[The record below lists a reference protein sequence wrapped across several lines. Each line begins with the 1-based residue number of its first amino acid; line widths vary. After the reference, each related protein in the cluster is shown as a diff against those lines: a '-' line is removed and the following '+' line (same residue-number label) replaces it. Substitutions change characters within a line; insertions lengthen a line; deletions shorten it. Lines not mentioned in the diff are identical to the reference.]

1 MKYSI
6 IIFFLA
12 NSIFTS
18 CYSQDN
24 SSRILEIKKMY
35 GEVTKLS
42 NSNISK
48 QCKKGKMTNYEGFD
62 PSSEKMPFEQTAELC
77 HISKDYITYHAK
89 FCGYE
94 WISDKIYYLKNNKIF
109 FVFISSGSEACS
121 NEYRVYYDLNENII
135 KILNKSND
143 CNGDSPLKSS
153 EIKDNAEMKRIYE
166 DINTDFNKVL
176 KMIK

>member
-1 MKYSI
+1 MKHSI

-12 NSIFTS
+12 NYICTP

-35 GEVTKLS
+35 GEVIKLS

-62 PSSEKMPFEQTAELC
+62 SRSEKMPFEQTAELC
-77 HISKDYITYHAK
+77 HISKDYITYDAK

-94 WISDKIYYLKNNKIF
+94 WGSNVIYYLKNNKIF
-109 FVFISSGSEACS
+109 FVFISSGGEACI

-135 KILNKSND
+135 KILKKSND
-143 CNGDSPLKSS
+143 CDGNSPLNSS
-153 EIKDNAEMKRIYE
+153 EIKEKTEIKNIYD
-166 DINTDFNKVL
+166 DIHSNFNKVL